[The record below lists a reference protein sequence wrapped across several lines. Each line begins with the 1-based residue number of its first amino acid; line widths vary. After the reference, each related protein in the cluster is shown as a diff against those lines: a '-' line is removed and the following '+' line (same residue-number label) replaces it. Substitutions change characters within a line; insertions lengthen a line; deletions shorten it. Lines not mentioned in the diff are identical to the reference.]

1 MKKACLT
8 VRQQQMSQLQQK
20 GELPLSMMDQVG
32 REGLAATLPKPLPLP
47 KRQSSDFSDLA
58 VDKPGKVKRKPPQPS
73 LDLFTREIQV
83 TCLQDCPGSVIYHL
97 KLKSLK
103 YLSCRFLTLS
113 KMSSHV
119 VVMGRTP
126 YLLGHIA
133 QKHLSIIMQSPL

>member
-58 VDKPGKVKRKPPQPS
+58 VDKPNSAKWKPQQPS

-83 TCLQDCPGSVIYHL
+83 AH
-97 KLKSLK
+97 
-103 YLSCRFLTLS
+103 LSCWTLCKEAILNAIHPCSLTPPTEPMLLS
-113 KMSSHV
+113 CQAFASFACS
-119 VVMGRTP
+119 
-126 YLLGHIA
+126 
-133 QKHLSIIMQSPL
+133 